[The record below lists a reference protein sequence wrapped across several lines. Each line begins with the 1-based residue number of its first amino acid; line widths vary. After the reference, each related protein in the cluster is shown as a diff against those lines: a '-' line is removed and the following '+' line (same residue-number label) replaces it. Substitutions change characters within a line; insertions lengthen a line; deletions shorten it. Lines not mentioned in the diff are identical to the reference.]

1 MAQLLRHHIS
11 YLLIP
16 YHIGM
21 WPTVWFDNFTLVG
34 QSSCLVGQTICLV
47 GQVVQLPQFVPP
59 ESPITVQV
67 AVLSPPRIL
76 SISKFWII
84 SFFNRNFFIA
94 HFFISLLCLQI
105 FGILCFVIQ
114 LHTLDVADI
123 IYPVEDI
130 EPMAVEQ
137 TQYWQCR
144 KFEYY
149 ISVAVEPFQ
158 TFEVYEYDKGRRL

>member
-1 MAQLLRHHIS
+1 MTFFQFFL
-11 YLLIP
+11 
-16 YHIGM
+16 
-21 WPTVWFDNFTLVG
+21 TLF
-34 QSSCLVGQTICLV
+34 C
-47 GQVVQLPQFVPP
+47 
-59 ESPITVQV
+59 
-67 AVLSPPRIL
+67 R
-76 SISKFWII
+76 
-84 SFFNRNFFIA
+84 FFRF
-94 HFFISLLCLQI
+94 LCL
-105 FGILCFVIQ
+105 VIQ
-114 LHTLDVADI
+114 LHTFDVADI

>member
-1 MAQLLRHHIS
+1 
-11 YLLIP
+11 
-16 YHIGM
+16 
-21 WPTVWFDNFTLVG
+21 
-34 QSSCLVGQTICLV
+34 
-47 GQVVQLPQFVPP
+47 
-59 ESPITVQV
+59 
-67 AVLSPPRIL
+67 
-76 SISKFWII
+76 
-84 SFFNRNFFIA
+84 
-94 HFFISLLCLQI
+94 
-105 FGILCFVIQ
+105 